1 MTVPLQ
7 SCTLTFITANG
18 RLLAASLWQNITLVF
33 IYKGTQ
39 TFFIFYWCLAEK
51 KYKQDFQRL
60 SKIIKYLLGSQY
72 LSETLLYKYFT
83 RNFLIYL
90 VKIAEDE
97 DARPAR

>member
-7 SCTLTFITANG
+7 SCTLTFIPANG
-18 RLLAASLWQNITLVF
+18 SLLAASSWQNILLVA
-33 IYKGTQ
+33 IHKGTE
-39 TFFIFYWCLAEK
+39 TFFIFYWRLAENN
-51 KYKQDFQRL
+51 YKQDFQRL
-60 SKIIKYLLGSQY
+60 SKITKYSLLSQY
-72 LSETLLYKYFT
+72 LSEALLYKYFT